1 MGLRLGGGPAGYRDT
16 RAGAG
21 RAGRAVRAV
30 WQNELGGI
38 TFEVGAGT
46 ERCFVKWAPAASG
59 IDLGAEAARLDW
71 AVSFTRVPRLLGQ
84 GTDATGSWIVTAALP
99 GRPAPPWPPSPGR
112 PPARPDTAAAGVNCT
127 LRVYSERGHALFGHD
142 RRLGVRGGRT
152 VMVSQ
157 ASRLQNVRYDIR
169 GPVLRRARQLE
180 ADGHHIL
187 KLNLG
192 NPAAFGIGAPDAVLR
207 DVVHNI
213 GDAQG
218 YSDARGIHPARL
230 AVAQSYQRR
239 GVPGVG
245 PDDVF
250 LGNGVSELIVMAL
263 QALLDTGDEVLIPSP
278 DYPLWTG
285 AVGLC
290 GGRAVHY
297 SCDEDA
303 GWEPDLEH
311 VAAQISPRTRA
322 LVIINPNNPTGAVYS
337 RQTLLGL
344 LDLARRHGLL
354 VLADEIYDQ
363 ILYEGAVHECA
374 AALAPDLL
382 VLTMCGL
389 SKTYRLAGF
398 RSGWLVVSGPRHD
411 AAEYLE
417 GLELLANMRL
427 CPNVPAQYA
436 IATALGGGGQGIAG
450 LLQPGGR
457 LREQRDHAW
466 QKINEIPGVDCV
478 KPLGALYLFPRLDPE
493 VHKIADDE
501 QMVIDLLEQQHLLLS
516 HGTGFNLPS
525 ADHLRLVFLAAVDVL
540 DDAIDRLGSF
550 LQTYRQ

>member
-1 MGLRLGGGPAGYRDT
+1 MMP
-16 RAGAG
+16 
-21 RAGRAVRAV
+21 
-30 WQNELGGI
+30 
-38 TFEVGAGT
+38 
-46 ERCFVKWAPAASG
+46 
-59 IDLGAEAARLDW
+59 
-71 AVSFTRVPRLLGQ
+71 
-84 GTDATGSWIVTAALP
+84 
-99 GRPAPPWPPSPGR
+99 
-112 PPARPDTAAAGVNCT
+112 
-127 LRVYSERGHALFGHD
+127 
-142 RRLGVRGGRT
+142 
-152 VMVSQ
+152 Q
-157 ASRLQNVRYDIR
+157 ASRLKDVRYDIR

-180 ADGHHIL
+180 ADGHQIL

-192 NPAAFGIGAPDAVLR
+192 NPAPFGLNAPEAVLR
-207 DVVHNI
+207 DVVYSLR
-213 GDAQG
+213 DAQG
-218 YSDARGIHPARL
+218 YSDARGIYPARL
-230 AVAQSYQRR
+230 AVAESFQRN
-239 GVPGVG
+239 GVCGVG

-263 QALLDTGDEVLIPSP
+263 QGLLDSGDEVLIPSP

-297 SCDEDA
+297 HCEEQA
-303 GWEPDLEH
+303 GWEPDLDH
-311 VAAQISPRTRA
+311 VAEQISPRTRA

-337 RQTLLGL
+337 RPTLLGL

-354 VLADEIYDQ
+354 VLTDEIYDQ
-363 ILYEGAVHECA
+363 ILYEDAVHESA

-382 VLTMCGL
+382 VLTLGGL

-436 IATALGGGGQGIAG
+436 IVPALEGSNSIAP

-466 QKINEIPGVDCV
+466 QAMNAIPGVDCV
-478 KPLGALYLFPRLDPE
+478 KPAGALYLFPRLDPD
-493 VHKIADDE
+493 VHKISDDE
-501 QMVIDLLEQQHLLLS
+501 RMVIDLLEQQHLLLS
-516 HGTGFNLPS
+516 HGTGFNLPT
-525 ADHLRLVFLAAVDVL
+525 ADHLRLVFLAGVDVL
-540 DDAIDRLGSF
+540 DDAIGRLARF
-550 LQTYRQ
+550 LDGYHQ